1 MRVLRLI
8 VGASLSALA
17 TLALAQASDAEKS
30 KTSLSEVLSN
40 FQPSDGV
47 EKAISSLTEDIP
59 MSIAPAAYVLGV
71 AGEQIPRFTTFRDFA
86 VELIRGVDDEG
97 KLVNSLSAEI
107 APALALKALTL
118 EDQKNWGLR
127 ALARTTFSVVSV
139 AGSDS
144 DKARSAYGV
153 QSVLYSREL
162 DRAIE
167 TAGSAECQTASQAFL
182 DSIKLGSGSDAPP
195 STPTVESEETKKSV
209 AKCQDAID
217 NILNLW
223 NQTMVA
229 VGFGQAFSS
238 PDSTVA
244 GLKSAN
250 RVAWLTGS
258 WGFGLSGAARTNEN
272 MGGLLTLHVRQERDG
287 IAQTP
292 GAATAQMPED
302 VDLFGASLR
311 LGKSRFTGLLEYSE
325 RESKI
330 AGLSD
335 ETRRRTI
342 LGVEYRLQEDL
353 YLSFGIGSETGRRDG
368 QNSDFSLANLK
379 WGFGGKSILAK

>member
-1 MRVLRLI
+1 MRLSRRI
-8 VGASLSALA
+8 AGAALA
-17 TLALAQASDAEKS
+17 VLATSVAAQPADAQKPEESLATVVS
-30 KTSLSEVLSN
+30 KFKGAN
-40 FQPSDGV
+40 GV
-47 EKAISSLTEDIP
+47 EKTISSLTEDIP

-144 DKARSAYGV
+144 DKARSAYGI

-162 DRAIE
+162 DRAIA
-167 TAGSAECQTASQAFL
+167 TAGSAKCMSAPQQHVDSLTVGSGTTTLPGTPVPSAEVEKSVAECQT
-182 DSIKLGSGSDAPP
+182 
-195 STPTVESEETKKSV
+195 
-209 AKCQDAID
+209 AID

-287 IAQTP
+287 IAETP
-292 GAATAQMPED
+292 GASSAQMPED
-302 VDLFGASLR
+302 VNLFGASLR
-311 LGKSRFTGLLEYSE
+311 LGKSRFNGLLEYSE
-325 RESKI
+325 RDSKVS
-330 AGLSD
+330 GLPD

-368 QNSDFSLANLK
+368 QDSDFSLANLK
-379 WGFGGKSILAK
+379 WGFGGKSILPK